1 MSVGLFKYDGDIYN
15 ENSKVI
21 LSENIS
27 SESFYEKF
35 WEKAIAELN
44 IKYIQDGAEFNKT
57 SLDIVLKELGLLK
70 EWAIANL
77 HGEDREYMRS
87 RIENLEKV
95 IPTAFTSEQDI
106 LYIF

>member
-1 MSVGLFKYDGDIYN
+1 MSVGLFKYDRDIYD
-15 ENSKVI
+15 ENSKLI

-27 SESFYEKF
+27 SEAFYKKY
-35 WEKAIAELN
+35 WERAIAELN
-44 IKYIQDGAEFNKT
+44 IKYIQDGAEIDKAK
-57 SLDIVLKELGLLK
+57 LEVVMKELSLLK

-77 HGEDREYMRS
+77 QEENREYMRS
-87 RIENLEKV
+87 RVENLEKV

>member
-1 MSVGLFKYDGDIYN
+1 M
-15 ENSKVI
+15 I

-35 WEKAIAELN
+35 WEKAIAELD

-57 SLDIVLKELGLLK
+57 KLDVVLKELGLLK
-70 EWAIANL
+70 EWSISNL
-77 HGEDREYMRS
+77 HGEDKEYMRS

-106 LYIF
+106 LHIF